1 MLAWRRRTMDLTAVE
16 TVNTCLLCGGALE
29 LVEDESSIWFGCR
42 RCMRYVKR
50 EKRAIIKR
58 FVDYR
63 TRRFDWIGIMAELHQ
78 LYTK

>member
-1 MLAWRRRTMDLTAVE
+1 LPAQRIRAMDLIVVE
-16 TVNTCLLCGGALE
+16 TSNVCPFCNDVLE
-29 LVEDESSIWFGCR
+29 LVEDERHVWFGCR

-50 EKRAIIKR
+50 EKREVVRR

-63 TRRFDWIGIMAELHQ
+63 ERRFDWIGMVAELYQ

>member
-1 MLAWRRRTMDLTAVE
+1 MLAWRKRAMDLTVVE
-16 TVNTCLLCGGALE
+16 TVNTCPLCGGALE
-29 LVEDESSIWFGCR
+29 LVEDGSSIWFGCR

-50 EKRAIIKR
+50 EKRIIMKR

-63 TRRFDWIGIMAELHQ
+63 TRKFDWIGIMAELYQ